1 MNTYSVV
8 PSPKVSDTVV
18 EPYNATLSVHQLVEN
33 TEADDPH
40 LWRPQPPGFPHHV
53 RGHHLPQV
61 PRPAERRP
69 EEAGGEHGPLPP
81 PPLLHAR
88 LRPVDRTGQP
98 AVPRPH
104 GARAH
109 PADVRRQEHDGRL
122 RPQARP
128 LPHSGCCVPWSDVD
142 EGGGRTDAQYSE
154 QELCILC

>member
-1 MNTYSVV
+1 MNLRSSE
-8 PSPKVSDTVV
+8 SP
-18 EPYNATLSVHQLVEN
+18 
-33 TEADDPH
+33 
-40 LWRPQPPGFPHHV
+40 PQI
-53 RGHHLPQV
+53 
-61 PRPAERRP
+61 A
-69 EEAGGEHGPLPP
+69 PLDETIKEMCP

-88 LRPVDRTGQP
+88 LRPVDRTEQP

-122 RPQARP
+122 RPQARS